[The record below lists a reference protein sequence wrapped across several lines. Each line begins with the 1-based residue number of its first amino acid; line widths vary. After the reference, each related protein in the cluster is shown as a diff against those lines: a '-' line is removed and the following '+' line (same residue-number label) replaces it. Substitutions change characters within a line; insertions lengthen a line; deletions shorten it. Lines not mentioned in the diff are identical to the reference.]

1 MYEGHDQAVA
11 VLLRESGRVSAATL
25 DRLRE
30 ACHATQES
38 LADAVL
44 GRRYVERGD
53 FLRVV
58 AAHLGL
64 PFLDELLLAL
74 PPEVATLLPGDL
86 ARRFRVIPWR
96 KGAAVLELAA
106 ADPFADGLAG
116 DLSFALGCEV
126 LIVVADPAVITELLS
141 LHYGG
146 IAVAEDGE
154 SMGQSGA
161 VMRGRDANKS
171 AASHL
176 ERQVVEAPV
185 AHYVDSVLSQAI
197 HDHASDIHFEPFEGE
212 FRVRCRVDG
221 TLREVAGPS
230 PEHALGVVSR
240 LKVLAGLNIAER
252 RRPQDGRIRF
262 SLAERSVDLRISTLP
277 TQAGES
283 VVLRVLDPT
292 SAPMALAGLGLPGN
306 VEAGV
311 RDVVHRPNGM
321 LLVTGPTGSGKTTTL
336 YGCLRLINSPELK
349 VLTAEDPVEY
359 EIEGITQ
366 LTVNPAIG
374 LTFASALRSFLR
386 QDPDVL
392 MVGEIRDPETAGI
405 AIQAALTGHLVLSTL
420 HTNDATG
427 AVTRLIDMGVEP
439 FLLTATL
446 EAVLA
451 QRLVRR
457 ICPACREELG
467 APANLLAELAP
478 DFATAVDRTIF
489 QGRGCAACRG
499 SGYKGRVGIFE
510 WLRMTEP
517 VRELILARAPAAAI
531 QSVTAEQGLETLRA
545 AGLRAILDGVTTV
558 EEVMRLF

>member
-25 DRLRE
+25 ARLRE
-30 ACHATQES
+30 ACRATNES
-38 LADAVL
+38 LADAVV
-44 GRRYVERGD
+44 GRRHVERAE
-53 FLRVV
+53 FLRGV

-64 PFLDELLLAL
+64 PFLDRLPPAL
-74 PPEVATLLPGDL
+74 SPEVAASVPGDL
-86 ARRFRVIPWR
+86 ARRFGVIPWR
-96 KGAAVLELAA
+96 KSVAFLELAA
-106 ADPFADGLAG
+106 ADPFVDGLAG
-116 DLSFALGCEV
+116 DLSFALSREV
-126 LIVVADPAVITELLS
+126 QIVVADPAVITDLLC

-154 SMGQSGA
+154 SMGRRFA
-161 VMRGRDANKS
+161 ATRGRKEDQS
-171 AASHL
+171 ASSHL
-176 ERQVVEAPV
+176 ERRAVEAPV
-185 AHYVDSVLSQAI
+185 ARFVDSVLSQAI

-221 TLREVAGPS
+221 TLREVAGP
-230 PEHALGVVSR
+230 PPAHALGVVSR

-262 SLAERSVDLRISTLP
+262 TLADRSVDLRISTLP

-283 VVLRVLDPT
+283 VVLRVLDQT
-292 SAPMALAGLGLPGN
+292 SAPMALAGLGLPGG

-311 RDVVHRPNGM
+311 REVVHRPNGM

-366 LTVNPAIG
+366 LAVNPAIG

-420 HTNDATG
+420 HTNDAAG
-427 AVTRLIDMGVEP
+427 ALTRLIDMGVEP

-457 ICPACREELG
+457 ICPACREEIG
-467 APANLLAELAP
+467 APADLLAELAP
-478 DFATAVDRTIF
+478 DFETAGDRKVF
-489 QGRGCAACRG
+489 HGHGCAACRET
-499 SGYKGRVGIFE
+499 GYKGRVGLFE

-531 QSVTAEQGLETLRA
+531 QRSGAEQGMETLRD